1 MPQLGRGRLVE
12 LFASWCN
19 NLAPVWEKV
28 VTALKGIV
36 TAAAVDYDAN
46 PSLAQEYGVQGIPTI
61 KVFAPHLK
69 TPADYEGQL
78 DTKAIVDF
86 ALSQVWYVWAEAGAQ
101 PALRRPKIP
110 FLPRP
115 PRLSP
120 HPLTLCLT
128 CVRRYVWAEAG
139 AQPALEKALGMGGYG
154 YPALIALNA
163 KRQRFSP
170 FKSAFEQE
178 HLSEFVRLAARGGRG
193 IEPVE
198 SIPEAE
204 SREPWDG
211 KDGQVVEEEFSLE
224 DLMGDDSP
232 AAAAAAADEL

>member
-1 MPQLGRGRLVE
+1 MGRWGGAFRHPARLRPFQTV
-12 LFASWCN
+12 ASWKPQKLSN
-19 NLAPVWEKV
+19 RA
-28 VTALKGIV
+28 KGIV
-36 TAAAVDYDAN
+36 TAAAVDCDAN

-61 KVFAPHLK
+61 KVFALHLK

-86 ALSQVWYVWAEAGAQ
+86 ALSQVW
-101 PALRRPKIP
+101 
-110 FLPRP
+110 
-115 PRLSP
+115 
-120 HPLTLCLT
+120 
-128 CVRRYVWAEAG
+128 YVWAEAG

-198 SIPEAE
+198 SILEAE